1 MDYAGH
7 ANDPSRLCGSRKRN
21 PLPGLRLA
29 EDTGLI
35 PHPYPEPPAMAR
47 TRAQKQTKPEP
58 EPDVEAVETTPEG
71 HDSMGGSPMSKA
83 QAVRNALAEGVE
95 DIGDIEGFVKSRY
108 GIDIPRQMISAYK
121 AMEKK
126 RAEKA
131 AGKPGRK
138 TRGAE
143 SSGSAPRAT
152 RSSGLESDLLDAME
166 AMKPL
171 VEKLGP
177 EKVKRIVDLLGK

>member
-1 MDYAGH
+1 
-7 ANDPSRLCGSRKRN
+7 
-21 PLPGLRLA
+21 
-29 EDTGLI
+29 
-35 PHPYPEPPAMAR
+35 MAR
-47 TRAQKQTKPEP
+47 TRAQKQSNPELEV
-58 EPDVEAVETTPEG
+58 EPVETTPEG
-71 HDSMGGSPMSKA
+71 HDSMSGSPMSKA

-108 GIDIPRQMISAYK
+108 GIEIPRQMISAYK

-138 TRGAE
+138 ARGAE
-143 SSGSAPRAT
+143 LSGSAPRAA
-152 RSSGLESDLLDAME
+152 RSAGSESDLLDAME

-171 VEKLGP
+171 VDKLGK
-177 EKVKRIVDLLGK
+177 EQVKRIVDLLG